1 MAWQDEL
8 VPTVQVM
15 VGDLDDA
22 NRTYSDDRLEQLV
35 ALAAKQVSTEGM
47 VFNQTF
53 VGNVAD
59 SAITPDPTLDAT
71 RDDNFANL
79 VTLKAVCILDQTD
92 ARVAANRAILVKDGS
107 SAIDLSKVASTK
119 LRLLEMGWCAV
130 YADAKFEYQSL
141 RTSAVAGAVILTP
154 FRLYAQG
161 AFGGGFP
168 IGDPRGR
175 DSFIY

>member
-8 VPTVQVM
+8 VPTVRVM
-15 VGDLDDA
+15 VGDLDETA
-22 NRTYSDDRLEQLV
+22 PAYSDDRLEQLV
-35 ALAAKQVSTEGM
+35 ALAAKQVAAEGM
-47 VFNQTF
+47 VFNQAF
-53 VGNVAD
+53 AGSVAD
-59 SAITPDPTLDAT
+59 STIAPDPTLAAT
-71 RDDNFANL
+71 RDDSFANL
-79 VTLKAVCILDQTD
+79 VTLKAVCILDQSD

-107 SAIDLSKVASTK
+107 SAIDLSKVSAEK
-119 LRLLEMGWCAV
+119 LRLLDKGWCAV

-161 AFGGGFP
+161 SYGGFP

-175 DSFIY
+175 DTFIY